1 MEYYNPII
9 PGFYPDPS
17 ICRVGNDYYLVTSSF
32 ELFPGV
38 PLFHSDDLI
47 HWEQIGCVLNRESQ
61 LPLGRCQPSQGIWA
75 PTIRYHKGRFYMVT
89 TNMSGKGNFY
99 VWTDDI
105 RGEWSDPIWVSQ
117 KGIDPSLFFDD
128 DGTVYLLSTFDGQR
142 ARGLVKAFWI
152 WRRESF

>member
-99 VWTDDI
+99 VWTENPT
-105 RGEWSDPIWVSQ
+105 RSP
-117 KGIDPSLFFDD
+117 L
-128 DGTVYLLSTFDGQR
+128 
-142 ARGLVKAFWI
+142 
-152 WRRESF
+152 REALR

>member
-75 PTIRYHKGRFYMVT
+75 PTIRYHKGRFYMAA
-89 TNMSGKGNFY
+89 
-99 VWTDDI
+99 
-105 RGEWSDPIWVSQ
+105 
-117 KGIDPSLFFDD
+117 KGIFMC
-128 DGTVYLLSTFDGQR
+128 GQTISEEN
-142 ARGLVKAFWI
+142 GLIRFG
-152 WRRESF
+152 

>member
-75 PTIRYHKGRFYMVT
+75 PTIRYHKGRFYGDNQYERQREFLCVDRRYPRRMV
-89 TNMSGKGNFY
+89 
-99 VWTDDI
+99 
-105 RGEWSDPIWVSQ
+105 
-117 KGIDPSLFFDD
+117 
-128 DGTVYLLSTFDGQR
+128 
-142 ARGLVKAFWI
+142 
-152 WRRESF
+152 